1 MFASKS
7 ERKVHYS
14 IRKFSIGVAS
24 VVVASLF
31 LGGVVHA
38 EGVRSK
44 NNLTVTSSGQDIS
57 KKYADEVES
66 HLQSILKDV
75 NKNLKKVQHTQN
87 VDFNK
92 KLSRIKTK
100 YLYGLKEK
108 SEAELTLKTKETKEE
123 LTAAFEQFKK
133 DTLKSG
139 KKVAEAEKKAKAQKE
154 EDRRNYPT
162 NTYKTIELEIAEA
175 EVGVAKAELE
185 LEFAQAQV
193 QIPQDTEKINAAKSK
208 VEAAKSNVKKLEK
221 IKSDIEKTYLYKLD
235 NSTKETP
242 KSRVRRNS
250 PQVGDSRELKETIDK
265 AKETLSTYMV
275 TRLTKLDPS
284 VFWFADL
291 LMDAKKVVE
300 EHKTK
305 LEDASDKKSVEDLR
319 KEAEGKIE
327 SLIVTHQNREKENQ
341 PAPQPGGQAGGSM
354 VVPPVTQTPPSTS
367 QSPGQKATEAEK
379 KKLQDLIR
387 QFQEAL
393 NKLDD
398 ETKTVPDGAKLTGEA
413 GKAYNETRTYAKE
426 VVDKSKKLL
435 SQTAVTMDELAM
447 QLTKLN
453 DAMSKLKEAKAKLVP
468 EVKPQPENP
477 EPKPQP
483 EGEKPSVP
491 DINQEKEK
499 AKLAIATYMSKILD
513 DIKKHHLKKEK
524 HHQIVALIKDLDKL
538 KKQALSEIDNVNT
551 KVEIE
556 NTVHKVFAD
565 MDTVVTKFQKGLI
578 QNTPQVPE
586 APKSPEVPKVSDTP
600 KAPDTPQVPEAPKSP
615 EVPKVPEAP
624 KAPDT
629 PQVPEAPKSPEV
641 PKVPDTPK
649 APDTPQVPEAPK
661 SPEVPK
667 VPDTPK
673 APDTPQ
679 VPEAPKAPD
688 TPQIP
693 EAPAPETPKTGWKQE
708 NGMWYFYNTDGSMA
722 TGWLEYNGSW
732 YYLNANGAMA
742 TGWLEYNGSWYYLNT
757 NGAMETGWLEYNGSW
772 YYLNTNGAME
782 TGWLE
787 YNGSWYYLN
796 ANGSMATGW
805 LKDGDTWYYLEASG
819 AMKES
824 QWFKVSDKWYYVNGS
839 GALAVNTTVGGY
851 RVNANG
857 KWVN

>member
-38 EGVRSK
+38 EEVRRG
-44 NNLTVTSSGQDIS
+44 NNLTVTSSG
-57 KKYADEVES
+57 DEVES
-66 HLQSILKDV
+66 HYQSILEKVRKSLEKDR
-75 NKNLKKVQHTQN
+75 HTQN
-87 VDFNK
+87 VDLIK
-92 KLSRIKTK
+92 KLQDIKRT
-100 YLYGLKEK
+100 YLYNLKEK
-108 SEAELTLKTKETKEE
+108 PEAELTSKTKKE
-123 LTAAFEQFKK
+123 LDAAFEKFKK
-133 DTLKSG
+133 EPELTKKLAEAE
-139 KKVAEAEKKAKAQKE
+139 KKVAEAEKKAKDQKE
-154 EDRRNYPT
+154 EDHRNYPT

-185 LEFAQAQV
+185 LAQAQV
-193 QIPQDTEKINAAKSK
+193 QIPQDTEKINAAKAK

-221 IKSDIEKTYLYKLD
+221 IKSDIEKTYLYKLDNSTKKTPKPRVRRNSPEIKAKGRVKNYKEANIELSKYMTDLYKLD

-300 EHKTK
+300 EYKTK

-600 KAPDTPQVPEAPKSP
+600 KAPDTPQVPEAPAP
-615 EVPKVPEAP
+615 E
-624 KAPDT
+624 T
-629 PQVPEAPKSPEV
+629 P
-641 PKVPDTPK
+641 
-649 APDTPQVPEAPK
+649 
-661 SPEVPK
+661 
-667 VPDTPK
+667 
-673 APDTPQ
+673 
-679 VPEAPKAPD
+679 
-688 TPQIP
+688 
-693 EAPAPETPKTGWKQE
+693 APAPEAPKTGWKQE

-742 TGWLEYNGSWYYLNT
+742 TGWLEYNGSWYYLNTNGAMETGWLEYNGSWYYLNT

>member
-300 EHKTK
+300 EYKTK

-600 KAPDTPQVPEAPKSP
+600 KAPDTPQVPEAPK
-615 EVPKVPEAP
+615 
-624 KAPDT
+624 
-629 PQVPEAPKSPEV
+629 
-641 PKVPDTPK
+641 
-649 APDTPQVPEAPK
+649 
-661 SPEVPK
+661 
-667 VPDTPK
+667 
-673 APDTPQ
+673 
-679 VPEAPKAPD
+679 
-688 TPQIP
+688 
-693 EAPAPETPKTGWKQE
+693 
-708 NGMWYFYNTDGSMA
+708 
-722 TGWLEYNGSW
+722 
-732 YYLNANGAMA
+732 
-742 TGWLEYNGSWYYLNT
+742 
-757 NGAMETGWLEYNGSW
+757 
-772 YYLNTNGAME
+772 
-782 TGWLE
+782 
-787 YNGSWYYLN
+787 
-796 ANGSMATGW
+796 
-805 LKDGDTWYYLEASG
+805 
-819 AMKES
+819 
-824 QWFKVSDKWYYVNGS
+824 
-839 GALAVNTTVGGY
+839 
-851 RVNANG
+851 
-857 KWVN
+857 

>member
-38 EGVRSK
+38 EEVRRG
-44 NNLTVTSSGQDIS
+44 NNLTVTSSG
-57 KKYADEVES
+57 DEVES
-66 HLQSILKDV
+66 HYQSILEKVRKSLEKDR
-75 NKNLKKVQHTQN
+75 HTQN
-87 VDFNK
+87 VDLIK
-92 KLSRIKTK
+92 KLQDIKRT
-100 YLYGLKEK
+100 YLYNLKEK
-108 SEAELTLKTKETKEE
+108 PEAELTSKTKKE
-123 LTAAFEQFKK
+123 LDAAFEKFKK
-133 DTLKSG
+133 EPELT
-139 KKVAEAEKKAKAQKE
+139 KKLAEAEKKAKDQKE
-154 EDRRNYPT
+154 EDHRNYPT

-185 LEFAQAQV
+185 LAQAQV
-193 QIPQDTEKINAAKSK
+193 QIPQDTEKINAAKAK

-242 KSRVRRNS
+242 KPRVRRNS

-300 EHKTK
+300 EYKTK

-600 KAPDTPQVPEAPKSP
+600 KAP
-615 EVPKVPEAP
+615 
-624 KAPDT
+624 
-629 PQVPEAPKSPEV
+629 
-641 PKVPDTPK
+641 
-649 APDTPQVPEAPK
+649 
-661 SPEVPK
+661 
-667 VPDTPK
+667 
-673 APDTPQ
+673 
-679 VPEAPKAPD
+679 
-688 TPQIP
+688 
-693 EAPAPETPKTGWKQE
+693 
-708 NGMWYFYNTDGSMA
+708 
-722 TGWLEYNGSW
+722 
-732 YYLNANGAMA
+732 
-742 TGWLEYNGSWYYLNT
+742 
-757 NGAMETGWLEYNGSW
+757 
-772 YYLNTNGAME
+772 
-782 TGWLE
+782 
-787 YNGSWYYLN
+787 
-796 ANGSMATGW
+796 
-805 LKDGDTWYYLEASG
+805 
-819 AMKES
+819 
-824 QWFKVSDKWYYVNGS
+824 
-839 GALAVNTTVGGY
+839 
-851 RVNANG
+851 
-857 KWVN
+857 

>member
-57 KKYADEVES
+57 KKYADEVEL

-300 EHKTK
+300 EYKTK

-679 VPEAPKAPD
+679 VPEAPKSPEVPKVPDTPKAPDTPQVPEAPKAPD

-693 EAPAPETPKTGWKQE
+693 EAPAPETPAPAPEAPKTGWKQE

-742 TGWLEYNGSWYYLNT
+742 
-757 NGAMETGWLEYNGSW
+757 
-772 YYLNTNGAME
+772 
-782 TGWLE
+782 
-787 YNGSWYYLN
+787 
-796 ANGSMATGW
+796 
-805 LKDGDTWYYLEASG
+805 
-819 AMKES
+819 
-824 QWFKVSDKWYYVNGS
+824 
-839 GALAVNTTVGGY
+839 
-851 RVNANG
+851 
-857 KWVN
+857 

>member
-38 EGVRSK
+38 EEVRRG
-44 NNLTVTSSGQDIS
+44 NNLTVTSSG
-57 KKYADEVES
+57 DEVES
-66 HLQSILKDV
+66 HYQSILEKVRKSLEKDR
-75 NKNLKKVQHTQN
+75 HTQN
-87 VDFNK
+87 VDLIK
-92 KLSRIKTK
+92 KLQDIKRT
-100 YLYGLKEK
+100 YLYNLKEK
-108 SEAELTLKTKETKEE
+108 PEAELTSKTKKE
-123 LTAAFEQFKK
+123 LDAAFEKFKK
-133 DTLKSG
+133 EPELT
-139 KKVAEAEKKAKAQKE
+139 KKLAEAEKKAKDQKE
-154 EDRRNYPT
+154 EDHRNYPT

-185 LEFAQAQV
+185 LAQAQV
-193 QIPQDTEKINAAKSK
+193 QIPQDTEKINAAKAK

-300 EHKTK
+300 EYKTK

-565 MDTVVTKFQKGLI
+565 MDAVVTKFKKGLT
-578 QNTPQVPE
+578 Q
-586 APKSPEVPKVSDTP
+586 DTP
-600 KAPDTPQVPEAPKSP
+600 KEPGNKKPSAPKPGMQPSPQP
-615 EVPKVPEAP
+615 EVKPQLEKPK
-624 KAPDT
+624 
-629 PQVPEAPKSPEV
+629 PEV
-641 PKVPDTPK
+641 KPQPEKPK
-649 APDTPQVPEAPK
+649 
-661 SPEVPK
+661 PEVK
-667 VPDTPK
+667 
-673 APDTPQ
+673 PQ
-679 VPEAPKAPD
+679 
-688 TPQIP
+688 
-693 EAPAPETPKTGWKQE
+693 
-708 NGMWYFYNTDGSMA
+708 
-722 TGWLEYNGSW
+722 
-732 YYLNANGAMA
+732 
-742 TGWLEYNGSWYYLNT
+742 
-757 NGAMETGWLEYNGSW
+757 
-772 YYLNTNGAME
+772 
-782 TGWLE
+782 
-787 YNGSWYYLN
+787 
-796 ANGSMATGW
+796 
-805 LKDGDTWYYLEASG
+805 
-819 AMKES
+819 
-824 QWFKVSDKWYYVNGS
+824 
-839 GALAVNTTVGGY
+839 
-851 RVNANG
+851 
-857 KWVN
+857 

>member
-242 KSRVRRNS
+242 KPRVRRNS

-300 EHKTK
+300 EYKTK

-556 NTVHKVFAD
+556 NTVHKIFAD
-565 MDTVVTKFQKGLI
+565 VDAVVTKFKKGLT
-578 QNTPQVPE
+578 Q
-586 APKSPEVPKVSDTP
+586 DTP
-600 KAPDTPQVPEAPKSP
+600 KEPDNKKPSAPKPDMQPSPQPEGKKPSVPAQPGTEDKKPSAPKPDMQPSPQPEGKKPSVPAQPGTEDKKPSAPKPDMQPSPQPEGKKPSVPAQPGTEDKKPSAPKPDMQPSPQPEGKKPSVPEINQEK
-615 EVPKVPEAP
+615 E
-624 KAPDT
+624 KAKLAVATEKKLP
-629 PQVPEAPKSPEV
+629 S
-641 PKVPDTPK
+641 
-649 APDTPQVPEAPK
+649 
-661 SPEVPK
+661 
-667 VPDTPK
+667 
-673 APDTPQ
+673 
-679 VPEAPKAPD
+679 
-688 TPQIP
+688 
-693 EAPAPETPKTGWKQE
+693 TGVAS
-708 NGMWYFYNTDGSMA
+708 NLV
-722 TGWLEYNGSW
+722 LEIIGLLGLIGTSFI
-732 YYLNANGAMA
+732 
-742 TGWLEYNGSWYYLNT
+742 
-757 NGAMETGWLEYNGSW
+757 
-772 YYLNTNGAME
+772 
-782 TGWLE
+782 
-787 YNGSWYYLN
+787 
-796 ANGSMATGW
+796 
-805 LKDGDTWYYLEASG
+805 
-819 AMKES
+819 AMKRR
-824 QWFKVSDKWYYVNGS
+824 K
-839 GALAVNTTVGGY
+839 
-851 RVNANG
+851 
-857 KWVN
+857 

>member
-300 EHKTK
+300 EYKTK

-649 APDTPQVPEAPK
+649 
-661 SPEVPK
+661 
-667 VPDTPK
+667 
-673 APDTPQ
+673 
-679 VPEAPKAPD
+679 
-688 TPQIP
+688 
-693 EAPAPETPKTGWKQE
+693 
-708 NGMWYFYNTDGSMA
+708 
-722 TGWLEYNGSW
+722 
-732 YYLNANGAMA
+732 
-742 TGWLEYNGSWYYLNT
+742 
-757 NGAMETGWLEYNGSW
+757 
-772 YYLNTNGAME
+772 
-782 TGWLE
+782 
-787 YNGSWYYLN
+787 
-796 ANGSMATGW
+796 
-805 LKDGDTWYYLEASG
+805 
-819 AMKES
+819 
-824 QWFKVSDKWYYVNGS
+824 
-839 GALAVNTTVGGY
+839 
-851 RVNANG
+851 
-857 KWVN
+857 

>member
-242 KSRVRRNS
+242 KPRVRRNS

-300 EHKTK
+300 EYKTK

-673 APDTPQ
+673 
-679 VPEAPKAPD
+679 
-688 TPQIP
+688 
-693 EAPAPETPKTGWKQE
+693 
-708 NGMWYFYNTDGSMA
+708 
-722 TGWLEYNGSW
+722 
-732 YYLNANGAMA
+732 
-742 TGWLEYNGSWYYLNT
+742 
-757 NGAMETGWLEYNGSW
+757 
-772 YYLNTNGAME
+772 
-782 TGWLE
+782 
-787 YNGSWYYLN
+787 
-796 ANGSMATGW
+796 
-805 LKDGDTWYYLEASG
+805 
-819 AMKES
+819 
-824 QWFKVSDKWYYVNGS
+824 
-839 GALAVNTTVGGY
+839 
-851 RVNANG
+851 
-857 KWVN
+857 

>member
-38 EGVRSK
+38 EEVRRG
-44 NNLTVTSSGQDIS
+44 NNLTVTSSG
-57 KKYADEVES
+57 DEVES
-66 HLQSILKDV
+66 HYQSILEKVRKSLEKDR
-75 NKNLKKVQHTQN
+75 HTQN
-87 VDFNK
+87 VDLIK
-92 KLSRIKTK
+92 KLQDIKRT
-100 YLYGLKEK
+100 YLYNLKEK
-108 SEAELTLKTKETKEE
+108 PEAELTSKTKKE
-123 LTAAFEQFKK
+123 LDAAFEKFKK
-133 DTLKSG
+133 EPELT
-139 KKVAEAEKKAKAQKE
+139 KKLAEAEKKAKDQKE
-154 EDRRNYPT
+154 EDHRNYPT

-185 LEFAQAQV
+185 LVQAQV
-193 QIPQDTEKINAAKSK
+193 QIPQDTEKINAAKAK

-300 EHKTK
+300 EYKTK

-661 SPEVPK
+661 
-667 VPDTPK
+667 
-673 APDTPQ
+673 
-679 VPEAPKAPD
+679 APD

-693 EAPAPETPKTGWKQE
+693 EAPAPETPAPAPEAPKTGWKQE

-742 TGWLEYNGSWYYLNT
+742 TGWL
-757 NGAMETGWLEYNGSW
+757 
-772 YYLNTNGAME
+772 
-782 TGWLE
+782 
-787 YNGSWYYLN
+787 
-796 ANGSMATGW
+796 
-805 LKDGDTWYYLEASG
+805 
-819 AMKES
+819 
-824 QWFKVSDKWYYVNGS
+824 
-839 GALAVNTTVGGY
+839 
-851 RVNANG
+851 
-857 KWVN
+857 

>member
-300 EHKTK
+300 EYKTK

-679 VPEAPKAPD
+679 VPEAPKSPEVPKVPDTPKAPDTPQVPEAPKAPD

-693 EAPAPETPKTGWKQE
+693 EAPAPETPAPAPEAPKTGWKQE

-742 TGWLEYNGSWYYLNT
+742 TGWLEYNGSWYYLN
-757 NGAMETGWLEYNGSW
+757 
-772 YYLNTNGAME
+772 
-782 TGWLE
+782 
-787 YNGSWYYLN
+787 
-796 ANGSMATGW
+796 
-805 LKDGDTWYYLEASG
+805 
-819 AMKES
+819 
-824 QWFKVSDKWYYVNGS
+824 
-839 GALAVNTTVGGY
+839 
-851 RVNANG
+851 
-857 KWVN
+857 

>member
-300 EHKTK
+300 EYKTK

-649 APDTPQVPEAPK
+649 AP
-661 SPEVPK
+661 
-667 VPDTPK
+667 
-673 APDTPQ
+673 
-679 VPEAPKAPD
+679 
-688 TPQIP
+688 
-693 EAPAPETPKTGWKQE
+693 
-708 NGMWYFYNTDGSMA
+708 
-722 TGWLEYNGSW
+722 
-732 YYLNANGAMA
+732 
-742 TGWLEYNGSWYYLNT
+742 
-757 NGAMETGWLEYNGSW
+757 
-772 YYLNTNGAME
+772 
-782 TGWLE
+782 
-787 YNGSWYYLN
+787 
-796 ANGSMATGW
+796 
-805 LKDGDTWYYLEASG
+805 
-819 AMKES
+819 
-824 QWFKVSDKWYYVNGS
+824 
-839 GALAVNTTVGGY
+839 
-851 RVNANG
+851 
-857 KWVN
+857 

>member
-38 EGVRSK
+38 EEVRSE
-44 NNLTVTSSGQDIS
+44 NNPTVTSSGQDIS

-66 HLQSILKDV
+66 HLNKILSEIRTNLDRSKHTKTV
-75 NKNLKKVQHTQN
+75 NLI
-87 VDFNK
+87 NK
-92 KLSRIKTK
+92 LQGIKRA
-100 YLYGLKEK
+100 YLYNLDILKEK
-108 SEAELTLKTKETKEE
+108 SKAELPSKTKETKEE

-242 KSRVRRNS
+242 KPRVRRNS

-300 EHKTK
+300 EYKTK

-556 NTVHKVFAD
+556 NTVHKIFAD
-565 MDTVVTKFQKGLI
+565 VDAVVTKFKKGLT
-578 QNTPQVPE
+578 Q
-586 APKSPEVPKVSDTP
+586 DTP
-600 KAPDTPQVPEAPKSP
+600 KEPDNKKPSAPK
-615 EVPKVPEAP
+615 
-624 KAPDT
+624 PDMQ
-629 PQVPEAPKSPEV
+629 P
-641 PKVPDTPK
+641 
-649 APDTPQVPEAPK
+649 
-661 SPEVPK
+661 
-667 VPDTPK
+667 
-673 APDTPQ
+673 
-679 VPEAPKAPD
+679 
-688 TPQIP
+688 
-693 EAPAPETPKTGWKQE
+693 
-708 NGMWYFYNTDGSMA
+708 
-722 TGWLEYNGSW
+722 
-732 YYLNANGAMA
+732 
-742 TGWLEYNGSWYYLNT
+742 
-757 NGAMETGWLEYNGSW
+757 
-772 YYLNTNGAME
+772 
-782 TGWLE
+782 
-787 YNGSWYYLN
+787 
-796 ANGSMATGW
+796 
-805 LKDGDTWYYLEASG
+805 
-819 AMKES
+819 
-824 QWFKVSDKWYYVNGS
+824 
-839 GALAVNTTVGGY
+839 
-851 RVNANG
+851 
-857 KWVN
+857 

>member
-300 EHKTK
+300 EYKTK

-679 VPEAPKAPD
+679 VPEAPKSPEVPKVPDTPKAPDTPQVPEAPKAPD

-693 EAPAPETPKTGWKQE
+693 EAPAPETPAPAPEAPKTGWKQE

-732 YYLNANGAMA
+732 YYLN
-742 TGWLEYNGSWYYLNT
+742 
-757 NGAMETGWLEYNGSW
+757 
-772 YYLNTNGAME
+772 
-782 TGWLE
+782 
-787 YNGSWYYLN
+787 
-796 ANGSMATGW
+796 
-805 LKDGDTWYYLEASG
+805 
-819 AMKES
+819 
-824 QWFKVSDKWYYVNGS
+824 
-839 GALAVNTTVGGY
+839 
-851 RVNANG
+851 
-857 KWVN
+857 

>member
-300 EHKTK
+300 EYKTK

-679 VPEAPKAPD
+679 VPEAPKSPEVPKVPDTPKAPDTPQVPEAPKAPD

-693 EAPAPETPKTGWKQE
+693 EAPAPETPAPAPEAPKTGWKQE

-757 NGAMETGWLEYNGSW
+757 NGAM
-772 YYLNTNGAME
+772 
-782 TGWLE
+782 
-787 YNGSWYYLN
+787 
-796 ANGSMATGW
+796 
-805 LKDGDTWYYLEASG
+805 
-819 AMKES
+819 
-824 QWFKVSDKWYYVNGS
+824 
-839 GALAVNTTVGGY
+839 
-851 RVNANG
+851 
-857 KWVN
+857 

>member
-300 EHKTK
+300 EYKTK

-398 ETKTVPDGAKLTGEA
+398 ETKTVTDGAKLTGEA

-586 APKSPEVPKVSDTP
+586 
-600 KAPDTPQVPEAPKSP
+600 
-615 EVPKVPEAP
+615 
-624 KAPDT
+624 
-629 PQVPEAPKSPEV
+629 
-641 PKVPDTPK
+641 
-649 APDTPQVPEAPK
+649 
-661 SPEVPK
+661 
-667 VPDTPK
+667 
-673 APDTPQ
+673 
-679 VPEAPKAPD
+679 
-688 TPQIP
+688 
-693 EAPAPETPKTGWKQE
+693 
-708 NGMWYFYNTDGSMA
+708 
-722 TGWLEYNGSW
+722 
-732 YYLNANGAMA
+732 
-742 TGWLEYNGSWYYLNT
+742 
-757 NGAMETGWLEYNGSW
+757 
-772 YYLNTNGAME
+772 
-782 TGWLE
+782 
-787 YNGSWYYLN
+787 
-796 ANGSMATGW
+796 
-805 LKDGDTWYYLEASG
+805 
-819 AMKES
+819 
-824 QWFKVSDKWYYVNGS
+824 
-839 GALAVNTTVGGY
+839 
-851 RVNANG
+851 
-857 KWVN
+857 

>member
-38 EGVRSK
+38 EEVRRG
-44 NNLTVTSSGQDIS
+44 NNLTVTSSG
-57 KKYADEVES
+57 DEVES
-66 HLQSILKDV
+66 HYQSILEKVRKSLEKDR
-75 NKNLKKVQHTQN
+75 HTQN
-87 VDFNK
+87 VDLIK
-92 KLSRIKTK
+92 KLQDIKRT
-100 YLYGLKEK
+100 YLYSLKEK
-108 SEAELTLKTKETKEE
+108 PEAELTSKTKKE
-123 LTAAFEQFKK
+123 LDAAFEKFKK
-133 DTLKSG
+133 EPELTKKLAEAE
-139 KKVAEAEKKAKAQKE
+139 KKVAEAEKKAKDQKE
-154 EDRRNYPT
+154 EDHRNYPT

-185 LEFAQAQV
+185 LELAQAQV
-193 QIPQDTEKINAAKSK
+193 QIPQDTEKINAAKAK

-235 NSTKETP
+235 NSTKKTP
-242 KSRVRRNS
+242 KPRVRRNS

-300 EHKTK
+300 EYKTK

-354 VVPPVTQTPPSTS
+354 VVPPMTQTPPSTS

-600 KAPDTPQVPEAPKSP
+600 KAPDTPQVPEAPKAPDTPQVPEAPKSP
-615 EVPKVPEAP
+615 EVPKVPDTP

-693 EAPAPETPKTGWKQE
+693 EAPAPETPAPAPEAPKTGWKQE

-742 TGWLEYNGSWYYLNT
+742 
-757 NGAMETGWLEYNGSW
+757 
-772 YYLNTNGAME
+772 
-782 TGWLE
+782 
-787 YNGSWYYLN
+787 
-796 ANGSMATGW
+796 
-805 LKDGDTWYYLEASG
+805 
-819 AMKES
+819 
-824 QWFKVSDKWYYVNGS
+824 
-839 GALAVNTTVGGY
+839 
-851 RVNANG
+851 
-857 KWVN
+857 

>member
-300 EHKTK
+300 EYKTK

-679 VPEAPKAPD
+679 VPEAPKSPEVPKVPDTPKAPDTPQVPEAPKAPD

-693 EAPAPETPKTGWKQE
+693 EAPAPETPAPAPEAPKTGWKQE

-757 NGAMETGWLEYNGSW
+757 N
-772 YYLNTNGAME
+772 
-782 TGWLE
+782 
-787 YNGSWYYLN
+787 
-796 ANGSMATGW
+796 
-805 LKDGDTWYYLEASG
+805 
-819 AMKES
+819 
-824 QWFKVSDKWYYVNGS
+824 
-839 GALAVNTTVGGY
+839 
-851 RVNANG
+851 
-857 KWVN
+857 

>member
-38 EGVRSK
+38 EEVRRG
-44 NNLTVTSSGQDIS
+44 NNLTVTSSG
-57 KKYADEVES
+57 DEVES
-66 HLQSILKDV
+66 HYQSILEKVRKSLEKDR
-75 NKNLKKVQHTQN
+75 HTQN
-87 VDFNK
+87 VDLIK
-92 KLSRIKTK
+92 KLQDIKRT
-100 YLYGLKEK
+100 YLYNLKEK
-108 SEAELTLKTKETKEE
+108 PEAELTSKTKKE
-123 LTAAFEQFKK
+123 LDAAFEKFKK
-133 DTLKSG
+133 EPELT
-139 KKVAEAEKKAKAQKE
+139 KKLAEAEKKAKDQKE
-154 EDRRNYPT
+154 EDHRNYPT

-185 LEFAQAQV
+185 LVQAQV
-193 QIPQDTEKINAAKSK
+193 QIPQDTEKINAAKAK

-300 EHKTK
+300 EYKTK

-641 PKVPDTPK
+641 PKVSDTPK

-693 EAPAPETPKTGWKQE
+693 EAPAPETPAPAPEAPKTGWKQE

-757 NGAMETGWLEYNGSW
+757 NGAMEI
-772 YYLNTNGAME
+772 
-782 TGWLE
+782 GWLE

>member
-242 KSRVRRNS
+242 KPRVRRNS

-300 EHKTK
+300 EYKTK

-600 KAPDTPQVPEAPKSP
+600 KA
-615 EVPKVPEAP
+615 
-624 KAPDT
+624 
-629 PQVPEAPKSPEV
+629 
-641 PKVPDTPK
+641 
-649 APDTPQVPEAPK
+649 
-661 SPEVPK
+661 
-667 VPDTPK
+667 
-673 APDTPQ
+673 
-679 VPEAPKAPD
+679 
-688 TPQIP
+688 
-693 EAPAPETPKTGWKQE
+693 
-708 NGMWYFYNTDGSMA
+708 
-722 TGWLEYNGSW
+722 
-732 YYLNANGAMA
+732 
-742 TGWLEYNGSWYYLNT
+742 
-757 NGAMETGWLEYNGSW
+757 
-772 YYLNTNGAME
+772 
-782 TGWLE
+782 
-787 YNGSWYYLN
+787 
-796 ANGSMATGW
+796 
-805 LKDGDTWYYLEASG
+805 
-819 AMKES
+819 
-824 QWFKVSDKWYYVNGS
+824 
-839 GALAVNTTVGGY
+839 
-851 RVNANG
+851 
-857 KWVN
+857 

>member
-242 KSRVRRNS
+242 KPRVRRNS

-300 EHKTK
+300 EYKTK

-586 APKSPEVPKVSDTP
+586 APKSPEVPKV
-600 KAPDTPQVPEAPKSP
+600 
-615 EVPKVPEAP
+615 
-624 KAPDT
+624 
-629 PQVPEAPKSPEV
+629 
-641 PKVPDTPK
+641 
-649 APDTPQVPEAPK
+649 
-661 SPEVPK
+661 
-667 VPDTPK
+667 PDTPK

-742 TGWLEYNGSWYYLNT
+742 
-757 NGAMETGWLEYNGSW
+757 
-772 YYLNTNGAME
+772 
-782 TGWLE
+782 
-787 YNGSWYYLN
+787 
-796 ANGSMATGW
+796 
-805 LKDGDTWYYLEASG
+805 
-819 AMKES
+819 
-824 QWFKVSDKWYYVNGS
+824 
-839 GALAVNTTVGGY
+839 
-851 RVNANG
+851 
-857 KWVN
+857 

>member
-38 EGVRSK
+38 EEVRRG
-44 NNLTVTSSGQDIS
+44 NNLTVTSSG
-57 KKYADEVES
+57 DEVES
-66 HLQSILKDV
+66 HYQSILEKVRKSLEKDR
-75 NKNLKKVQHTQN
+75 HTQN
-87 VDFNK
+87 VDLIK
-92 KLSRIKTK
+92 KLQDIKRT
-100 YLYGLKEK
+100 YLYNLKEK
-108 SEAELTLKTKETKEE
+108 PEAELTSKTKKE
-123 LTAAFEQFKK
+123 LDAAFEKFKK
-133 DTLKSG
+133 EPELT
-139 KKVAEAEKKAKAQKE
+139 KKLAEAEKKAKDQKE
-154 EDRRNYPT
+154 EDHRNYPT

-185 LEFAQAQV
+185 LAQAQV
-193 QIPQDTEKINAAKSK
+193 
-208 VEAAKSNVKKLEK
+208 
-221 IKSDIEKTYLYKLD
+221 
-235 NSTKETP
+235 
-242 KSRVRRNS
+242 
-250 PQVGDSRELKETIDK
+250 
-265 AKETLSTYMV
+265 
-275 TRLTKLDPS
+275 
-284 VFWFADL
+284 
-291 LMDAKKVVE
+291 
-300 EHKTK
+300 
-305 LEDASDKKSVEDLR
+305 
-319 KEAEGKIE
+319 
-327 SLIVTHQNREKENQ
+327 
-341 PAPQPGGQAGGSM
+341 
-354 VVPPVTQTPPSTS
+354 QTPPSTS

-586 APKSPEVPKVSDTP
+586 APK
-600 KAPDTPQVPEAPKSP
+600 
-615 EVPKVPEAP
+615 
-624 KAPDT
+624 
-629 PQVPEAPKSPEV
+629 
-641 PKVPDTPK
+641 
-649 APDTPQVPEAPK
+649 
-661 SPEVPK
+661 
-667 VPDTPK
+667 
-673 APDTPQ
+673 
-679 VPEAPKAPD
+679 
-688 TPQIP
+688 
-693 EAPAPETPKTGWKQE
+693 
-708 NGMWYFYNTDGSMA
+708 
-722 TGWLEYNGSW
+722 
-732 YYLNANGAMA
+732 
-742 TGWLEYNGSWYYLNT
+742 
-757 NGAMETGWLEYNGSW
+757 
-772 YYLNTNGAME
+772 
-782 TGWLE
+782 
-787 YNGSWYYLN
+787 
-796 ANGSMATGW
+796 
-805 LKDGDTWYYLEASG
+805 
-819 AMKES
+819 
-824 QWFKVSDKWYYVNGS
+824 
-839 GALAVNTTVGGY
+839 
-851 RVNANG
+851 
-857 KWVN
+857 

>member
-300 EHKTK
+300 EYKTK

-679 VPEAPKAPD
+679 VPEAPKSPEVPKVPDTPKAPDTPQVPEAPKAPD

-693 EAPAPETPKTGWKQE
+693 EAPAPETPAPAPEAPKTGWKQE

-722 TGWLEYNGSW
+722 TGWL
-732 YYLNANGAMA
+732 
-742 TGWLEYNGSWYYLNT
+742 
-757 NGAMETGWLEYNGSW
+757 
-772 YYLNTNGAME
+772 
-782 TGWLE
+782 
-787 YNGSWYYLN
+787 
-796 ANGSMATGW
+796 
-805 LKDGDTWYYLEASG
+805 
-819 AMKES
+819 
-824 QWFKVSDKWYYVNGS
+824 
-839 GALAVNTTVGGY
+839 
-851 RVNANG
+851 
-857 KWVN
+857 

>member
-38 EGVRSK
+38 EEVRRG
-44 NNLTVTSSGQDIS
+44 NNLTVTSSG
-57 KKYADEVES
+57 DEVES
-66 HLQSILKDV
+66 HYQSILEKVRKSLEKDR
-75 NKNLKKVQHTQN
+75 HTQN
-87 VDFNK
+87 VDLIK
-92 KLSRIKTK
+92 KLQDIKRT
-100 YLYGLKEK
+100 YLYNLKEK
-108 SEAELTLKTKETKEE
+108 PEAELTSKTKKE
-123 LTAAFEQFKK
+123 LDAAFEKFKK
-133 DTLKSG
+133 EPELT
-139 KKVAEAEKKAKAQKE
+139 KKLAEAEKKAKDQKE
-154 EDRRNYPT
+154 EDHRNYPT

-185 LEFAQAQV
+185 LVQAQV
-193 QIPQDTEKINAAKSK
+193 QIPQDTEKINAAKAK

-300 EHKTK
+300 EYKTK

-615 EVPKVPEAP
+615 EVPKVSDTP

-641 PKVPDTPK
+641 PKVPEAPK

-693 EAPAPETPKTGWKQE
+693 EAPAPETPAPAPEAPKTGWKQE

-742 TGWLEYNGSWYYLNT
+742 
-757 NGAMETGWLEYNGSW
+757 
-772 YYLNTNGAME
+772 
-782 TGWLE
+782 
-787 YNGSWYYLN
+787 
-796 ANGSMATGW
+796 
-805 LKDGDTWYYLEASG
+805 
-819 AMKES
+819 
-824 QWFKVSDKWYYVNGS
+824 
-839 GALAVNTTVGGY
+839 
-851 RVNANG
+851 
-857 KWVN
+857 

>member
-300 EHKTK
+300 EYKTK

-586 APKSPEVPKVSDTP
+586 APKSPEVPKV
-600 KAPDTPQVPEAPKSP
+600 
-615 EVPKVPEAP
+615 
-624 KAPDT
+624 
-629 PQVPEAPKSPEV
+629 
-641 PKVPDTPK
+641 PDTPK
-649 APDTPQVPEAPK
+649 APDTPQVPEAP
-661 SPEVPK
+661 
-667 VPDTPK
+667 
-673 APDTPQ
+673 
-679 VPEAPKAPD
+679 
-688 TPQIP
+688 
-693 EAPAPETPKTGWKQE
+693 
-708 NGMWYFYNTDGSMA
+708 
-722 TGWLEYNGSW
+722 
-732 YYLNANGAMA
+732 
-742 TGWLEYNGSWYYLNT
+742 
-757 NGAMETGWLEYNGSW
+757 
-772 YYLNTNGAME
+772 
-782 TGWLE
+782 
-787 YNGSWYYLN
+787 
-796 ANGSMATGW
+796 
-805 LKDGDTWYYLEASG
+805 
-819 AMKES
+819 
-824 QWFKVSDKWYYVNGS
+824 
-839 GALAVNTTVGGY
+839 
-851 RVNANG
+851 
-857 KWVN
+857 

>member
-38 EGVRSK
+38 EEVRRG
-44 NNLTVTSSGQDIS
+44 NNLTVTSSG
-57 KKYADEVES
+57 DEVES
-66 HLQSILKDV
+66 HYQSILEKVRKSLEKDR
-75 NKNLKKVQHTQN
+75 HTQN
-87 VDFNK
+87 VDLIK
-92 KLSRIKTK
+92 KLQDIKRT
-100 YLYGLKEK
+100 YLYNLKEK
-108 SEAELTLKTKETKEE
+108 PEAELTSKTKKE
-123 LTAAFEQFKK
+123 LDAAFEKFKK
-133 DTLKSG
+133 EPELTKKLAEAE
-139 KKVAEAEKKAKAQKE
+139 KKVAEAEKKAKDQKE
-154 EDRRNYPT
+154 EDHRNYPT

-185 LEFAQAQV
+185 LAQAQV
-193 QIPQDTEKINAAKSK
+193 QIPQDTEKINAAKAK

-300 EHKTK
+300 EYKTK

-679 VPEAPKAPD
+679 VPEAPKSPEVPKVPDTPKAPD
-688 TPQIP
+688 TPQVP
-693 EAPAPETPKTGWKQE
+693 EAPAPETPAPAPEAPKTGWKQE

-742 TGWLEYNGSWYYLNT
+742 
-757 NGAMETGWLEYNGSW
+757 
-772 YYLNTNGAME
+772 
-782 TGWLE
+782 
-787 YNGSWYYLN
+787 
-796 ANGSMATGW
+796 
-805 LKDGDTWYYLEASG
+805 
-819 AMKES
+819 
-824 QWFKVSDKWYYVNGS
+824 
-839 GALAVNTTVGGY
+839 
-851 RVNANG
+851 
-857 KWVN
+857 

>member
-300 EHKTK
+300 EYKTK

-600 KAPDTPQVPEAPKSP
+600 KAPDTPQVPEAPK
-615 EVPKVPEAP
+615 
-624 KAPDT
+624 
-629 PQVPEAPKSPEV
+629 
-641 PKVPDTPK
+641 
-649 APDTPQVPEAPK
+649 
-661 SPEVPK
+661 
-667 VPDTPK
+667 
-673 APDTPQ
+673 
-679 VPEAPKAPD
+679 APD

-693 EAPAPETPKTGWKQE
+693 EAPAPETPAPAPEAPKTGWKQE

-757 NGAMETGWLEYNGSW
+757 NGA
-772 YYLNTNGAME
+772 
-782 TGWLE
+782 
-787 YNGSWYYLN
+787 
-796 ANGSMATGW
+796 
-805 LKDGDTWYYLEASG
+805 
-819 AMKES
+819 
-824 QWFKVSDKWYYVNGS
+824 
-839 GALAVNTTVGGY
+839 
-851 RVNANG
+851 
-857 KWVN
+857 

>member
-38 EGVRSK
+38 EEVRRG
-44 NNLTVTSSGQDIS
+44 NNLTVTSSG
-57 KKYADEVES
+57 DEVES
-66 HLQSILKDV
+66 HYQSILEKVRKSLEKDR
-75 NKNLKKVQHTQN
+75 HTQN
-87 VDFNK
+87 VDLIK
-92 KLSRIKTK
+92 KLQDIKRT
-100 YLYGLKEK
+100 YLYSLKEK
-108 SEAELTLKTKETKEE
+108 PEAELTSKTKKE

-221 IKSDIEKTYLYKLD
+221 IKSDIEKTYLSKLDNSTKETPKPRVQRNSPEIKAKGRVKNYEEANIELSKYMTDLYKLD

-300 EHKTK
+300 EYKTK

-586 APKSPEVPKVSDTP
+586 APK
-600 KAPDTPQVPEAPKSP
+600 
-615 EVPKVPEAP
+615 
-624 KAPDT
+624 
-629 PQVPEAPKSPEV
+629 
-641 PKVPDTPK
+641 
-649 APDTPQVPEAPK
+649 
-661 SPEVPK
+661 
-667 VPDTPK
+667 
-673 APDTPQ
+673 
-679 VPEAPKAPD
+679 APD

-757 NGAMETGWLEYNGSW
+757 NGANGDR
-772 YYLNTNGAME
+772 LARI
-782 TGWLE
+782 
-787 YNGSWYYLN
+787 
-796 ANGSMATGW
+796 
-805 LKDGDTWYYLEASG
+805 
-819 AMKES
+819 
-824 QWFKVSDKWYYVNGS
+824 QWFMVLPQY
-839 GALAVNTTVGGY
+839 
-851 RVNANG
+851 
-857 KWVN
+857 

>member
-300 EHKTK
+300 EYKTK

-693 EAPAPETPKTGWKQE
+693 EAPAPETPAPAPEAPKTGWKQE

-757 NGAMETGWLEYNGSW
+757 NGA
-772 YYLNTNGAME
+772 
-782 TGWLE
+782 
-787 YNGSWYYLN
+787 
-796 ANGSMATGW
+796 
-805 LKDGDTWYYLEASG
+805 
-819 AMKES
+819 
-824 QWFKVSDKWYYVNGS
+824 
-839 GALAVNTTVGGY
+839 
-851 RVNANG
+851 
-857 KWVN
+857 

>member
-300 EHKTK
+300 EYKTK

-629 PQVPEAPKSPEV
+629 P
-641 PKVPDTPK
+641 
-649 APDTPQVPEAPK
+649 
-661 SPEVPK
+661 
-667 VPDTPK
+667 
-673 APDTPQ
+673 
-679 VPEAPKAPD
+679 
-688 TPQIP
+688 
-693 EAPAPETPKTGWKQE
+693 
-708 NGMWYFYNTDGSMA
+708 
-722 TGWLEYNGSW
+722 
-732 YYLNANGAMA
+732 
-742 TGWLEYNGSWYYLNT
+742 
-757 NGAMETGWLEYNGSW
+757 
-772 YYLNTNGAME
+772 
-782 TGWLE
+782 
-787 YNGSWYYLN
+787 
-796 ANGSMATGW
+796 
-805 LKDGDTWYYLEASG
+805 
-819 AMKES
+819 
-824 QWFKVSDKWYYVNGS
+824 
-839 GALAVNTTVGGY
+839 
-851 RVNANG
+851 
-857 KWVN
+857 

>member
-24 VVVASLF
+24 VVVVSLF

-300 EHKTK
+300 EYKTK

-679 VPEAPKAPD
+679 VPEAPKSPEVPKVPDTPKAPDTPQVPEAPKAPD

-693 EAPAPETPKTGWKQE
+693 EAPAPETPAPAPEAPKTGWKQE

-742 TGWLEYNGSWYYLNT
+742 
-757 NGAMETGWLEYNGSW
+757 
-772 YYLNTNGAME
+772 
-782 TGWLE
+782 
-787 YNGSWYYLN
+787 
-796 ANGSMATGW
+796 
-805 LKDGDTWYYLEASG
+805 
-819 AMKES
+819 
-824 QWFKVSDKWYYVNGS
+824 
-839 GALAVNTTVGGY
+839 
-851 RVNANG
+851 
-857 KWVN
+857 

>member
-38 EGVRSK
+38 EEVRRG
-44 NNLTVTSSGQDIS
+44 NNLTVTSSG
-57 KKYADEVES
+57 DEVES
-66 HLQSILKDV
+66 HYQSILEKVRKSLEKDR
-75 NKNLKKVQHTQN
+75 HTQN
-87 VDFNK
+87 VDLIK
-92 KLSRIKTK
+92 KLQDIKRT
-100 YLYGLKEK
+100 YLYNLKEK
-108 SEAELTLKTKETKEE
+108 PEAELTSKTKKE
-123 LTAAFEQFKK
+123 LDAAFEKFKK
-133 DTLKSG
+133 EPELT
-139 KKVAEAEKKAKAQKE
+139 KKLAEAEKKAKDQKE
-154 EDRRNYPT
+154 EDHRNYPT

-185 LEFAQAQV
+185 LAQAQV
-193 QIPQDTEKINAAKSK
+193 QIPQDTEKINAAKAK

-300 EHKTK
+300 EYKTK

-615 EVPKVPEAP
+615 EVPKVP
-624 KAPDT
+624 
-629 PQVPEAPKSPEV
+629 
-641 PKVPDTPK
+641 DTPK

-693 EAPAPETPKTGWKQE
+693 EAPAPETPAPAPEAPKTGWKQE

-742 TGWLEYNGSWYYLNT
+742 
-757 NGAMETGWLEYNGSW
+757 TGWLEYNGSW

>member
-300 EHKTK
+300 EYKTK

-679 VPEAPKAPD
+679 VPEAPKSPEVPKVPDTPKAPDTPQVPEAPKAPD

-742 TGWLEYNGSWYYLNT
+742 TGWLEYNGSWYYL
-757 NGAMETGWLEYNGSW
+757 
-772 YYLNTNGAME
+772 
-782 TGWLE
+782 
-787 YNGSWYYLN
+787 
-796 ANGSMATGW
+796 
-805 LKDGDTWYYLEASG
+805 
-819 AMKES
+819 
-824 QWFKVSDKWYYVNGS
+824 
-839 GALAVNTTVGGY
+839 
-851 RVNANG
+851 
-857 KWVN
+857 